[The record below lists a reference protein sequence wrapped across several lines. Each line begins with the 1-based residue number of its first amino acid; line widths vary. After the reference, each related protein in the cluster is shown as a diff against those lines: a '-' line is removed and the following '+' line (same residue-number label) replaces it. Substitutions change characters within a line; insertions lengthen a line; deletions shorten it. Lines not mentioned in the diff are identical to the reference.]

1 MEPADLHKKYLNIA
15 LRFLSFRSRSE
26 KEVRDNLL
34 KKDASYEIIEQ
45 IISWLLDHKFIDD
58 EEFARRFIEQRI
70 KLRPRGMRVIKME
83 LKQKGISQEVIEE
96 ITAKN
101 EGEDDNE
108 LAMARRIVEKKIMKY
123 KGLEKKD
130 IYQKL
135 GAHLASKGFNW
146 DTIKESIDEYLTKDN
161 F

>member
-15 LRFLSFRSRSE
+15 LRFLSFRSRSG

-34 KKDASYEIIEQ
+34 KKNAPYEIIEQ

-83 LKQKGISQEVIEE
+83 LKQKGISQKIIEE
-96 ITAKN
+96 ITVKN
-101 EGEDDNE
+101 EGEEDDE

-135 GAHLASKGFNW
+135 GSHLASKGFNW
-146 DTIKESIDEYLTKDN
+146 DTIKQSIDSCIN
-161 F
+161 NSS

>member
-15 LRFLSFRSRSE
+15 LRFLFFFSRSE

-34 KKDASYEIIEQ
+34 KKNAPYEIIEQ

-83 LKQKGISQEVIEE
+83 LRQKGISQEIIEE

-101 EGEDDNE
+101 EGEEDNE
-108 LAMARRIVEKKIMKY
+108 LAMAKRIVEKKIIKY
-123 KGLEKKD
+123 KGLEKRD

-135 GAHLASKGFNW
+135 GSHLASKGFNW
-146 DTIKESIDEYLTKDN
+146 DIIKQSIDSCIN
-161 F
+161 NSS

>member
-1 MEPADLHKKYLNIA
+1 MEPADLYRKYLDRA
-15 LRFLSFRSRSE
+15 LHFLSFRSRSE

-34 KKDASYEIIEQ
+34 KKDASNETIEQ
-45 IISWLLDHKFIDD
+45 IISWLKDHNFLDDKD
-58 EEFARRFIEQRI
+58 FARRFIEQRI

-83 LKQKGISQEVIEE
+83 LKQKGISQEIIEE
-96 ITAKN
+96 ITAEN
-101 EGEDDNE
+101 EGEVDNE
-108 LAMARRIVEKKIMKY
+108 LAMAKRIVEKKIMKY
-123 KGLEKKD
+123 KGLEKRE

-146 DTIKESIDEYLTKDN
+146 DIIKRSIDEYLSNVN

>member
-26 KEVRDNLL
+26 KEVRDSLI
-34 KKDASYEIIEQ
+34 KKQASNDTIEQ
-45 IISWLLDHKFIDD
+45 IVEWLKDHKFLDD
-58 EEFARRFIEQRI
+58 KEFARRFIEQRI

-83 LKQKGISQEVIEE
+83 LKQKGISQKIIEE
-96 ITAKN
+96 ITVKN
-101 EGEDDNE
+101 EGEEDDE

-135 GAHLASKGFNW
+135 GSHLASKGFNW
-146 DTIKESIDEYLTKDN
+146 DTIKQSIDSCIN
-161 F
+161 NSS

>member
-26 KEVRDNLL
+26 KEVRDSLI
-34 KKDASYEIIEQ
+34 KKQASNDTIEQ
-45 IISWLLDHKFIDD
+45 IVEWLKDHKFLDD
-58 EEFARRFIEQRI
+58 KEFARRFTEQRI

-83 LKQKGISQEVIEE
+83 LRQKGISQEIIEE

-101 EGEDDNE
+101 EGEEDNE
-108 LAMARRIVEKKIMKY
+108 LAMAKRIVEKKIIKY
-123 KGLEKKD
+123 KGLEKRD

-135 GAHLASKGFNW
+135 GSHLASKGFNW
-146 DTIKESIDEYLTKDN
+146 DIIKQSIDSCIN
-161 F
+161 NSS